1 MEPSTTAAAAKTEEP
16 ACTTSGAVVVP
27 VVEVAS
33 AARGPAVHAVCAG
46 HGVLTPDLPLLVLTL
61 GAILA
66 VDGAFA
72 RVLVLAPVTM
82 ALPAFGA
89 VAACWGLCV
98 LGTLAALLRTALMD
112 PGILPRGS
120 APPGREGSSPL
131 VRHVLMNGQ
140 PVALKYCRTCHLWRP
155 PRCVHCAR
163 CNNCVDS
170 FDHHCP
176 WIGNCIGR
184 RNYRWFLVFLV
195 CALCNSVFNCALAV
209 FVFVGGLF
217 AWGGDRADAVRFMFA
232 HYWDIALSALV
243 CAAAALWLATLCAYH
258 AHLLASGTTTNE
270 DLKGR
275 FPHGTPFALGSG
287 ARYCATVLFG
297 PLPPSFLVSS

>member
-33 AARGPAVHAVCAG
+33 AARGPAVHVVCAG

-120 APPGREGSSPL
+120 VSSGREGSSPL

-170 FDHHCP
+170 FDHHC
-176 WIGNCIGR
+176 
-184 RNYRWFLVFLV
+184 LL
-195 CALCNSVFNCALAV
+195 
-209 FVFVGGLF
+209 LF
-217 AWGGDRADAVRFMFA
+217 SPFFILSLLGCFFSHACDFKPQVRG
-232 HYWDIALSALV
+232 
-243 CAAAALWLATLCAYH
+243 LATALDAATTAGFSSFWSVHCAIASSTVH
-258 AHLLASGTTTNE
+258 WQFLWFVVLSLSGT
-270 DLKGR
+270 L
-275 FPHGTPFALGSG
+275 PCS
-287 ARYCATVLFG
+287 VLFLSRCVCCTVCWGSFCVGRG
-297 PLPPSFLVSS
+297 PC